1 MIALL
6 RRLLLWT
13 ATCLAGAAHAAAPAG
28 PSMAFFYGP
37 QIPWESLGAFDLV
50 VVEPD
55 HVPQQGWAHRLNPGT
70 EVAAYIAVGEVHP
83 SRPYYAK
90 IPVAWRN
97 GANRD
102 WGSIVI
108 DQTANGWQEFYVREV
123 VEPLWQRG
131 FRAFFLDTLDSFY
144 IAAKTPDAQKL
155 QFTAQAALIKAIK
168 RAHPDAKLIFNRGF
182 EMLPEVHGLVH
193 AVVAESLFQGWD
205 AGRQAYR
212 DVPANDHQWLLAQ
225 LLKCRDDYRLP
236 VVSIDYVDPLNRDLA
251 RTTAKR
257 IEALGITPWVSNPEL
272 NMLGIGRVEVL
283 PRTVLAIHDEP
294 GNVSVFSS
302 HEIHRVGT
310 LPLNYLGLDPQYAYY
325 DSPELKRLSTEV
337 LAGRFAG
344 IVLWFNR
351 GKFPETPALLQ
362 LLSNA
367 LKQQVPV
374 VMLGDFPSDAV
385 LDRFGMD
392 SGEGA
397 PEKARYTVEKLSPHV
412 GFEIDPKP
420 LTAGLVPIS
429 VRPGTGDVWLR
440 FRSDGDVVIDAI
452 AITRWGG
459 YAAERY
465 WKLEL
470 PNDKGERW
478 AVNPI
483 EFFRAALKIPP
494 HWPVPDVTT
503 ENGRRLLLT
512 HIDGDAFPSR
522 AEIPGTPLGSE
533 VMRTDFIE
541 RYRIPTTVSVVQGEV
556 GATGL
561 FKAVSP
567 EMESIAKKIF
577 ALPHV
582 EIATHTFSHPFY
594 WADAELGIH
603 REGRVVGLKIPGY
616 TYDVDAEISGSAR
629 YIDTRLAPPGKR
641 TRMVLWSGDTQPLE
655 TPVRKAYE
663 AGMLNMNSG
672 NTWISKAEPTLT
684 VVGPLG
690 MLKGDWYQV
699 YAPHQNENN
708 YTNLWTG
715 PFYGYERVIETFDM
729 TDVPLRLKPINIYY
743 HTYIATKRAGIN
755 SLHKV
760 YQYAM
765 AQPHH
770 ATFSTEYAQRVL
782 DWRRATVAR
791 SSQGLELRAGGGALR
806 QWRIERTAFDALDW
820 QASSRLVGF
829 EHHQSVTY
837 LHASSPI
844 AVVSHTQWG
853 ALASTQLAGPV
864 LKSANARLTEWTER
878 DGVVTV
884 RFKGHEP
891 VIASFAT
898 NGCAVESV
906 MGFSKG
912 SARVGADGL
921 LNLEGAT
928 GGESAQAVFRCPR

>member
-1 MIALL
+1 VLWLAALM
-6 RRLLLWT
+6 
-13 ATCLAGAAHAAAPAG
+13 AGAAQAASPAG

-37 QIPWESLGAFDLV
+37 HIPWESLGAFDLV

-70 EVAAYIAVGEVHP
+70 EVAAYIAIGEVHP
-83 SRPYYAK
+83 SRPYYPK
-90 IPVAWRN
+90 IPAAWRN

-108 DQTANGWQEFYVREV
+108 DQTADGWQEFYLREV
-123 VEPLWQRG
+123 IEPLWRRG

-144 IAAKTPDAQKL
+144 IAAKTQEAQKQ

-168 RAHPDAKLIFNRGF
+168 RAHPEAKLIFNRGF
-182 EMLPEVHGLVH
+182 EMLPDVHALVH

-205 AGRQAYR
+205 AGKQGYR
-212 DVPANDHQWLLAQ
+212 EVPTADHQWLLAQ
-225 LLKCRDDYRLP
+225 LVKCRDEYRLP
-236 VVSIDYVDPLNRDLA
+236 VVSIDYVDPLNRELA
-251 RTTAKR
+251 RATARR

-310 LPLNYLGLDPQYAYY
+310 MPLNYLGLDTHYAYY
-325 DSPELKRLSTEV
+325 DSQDLKRLSTEV
-337 LAGRFAG
+337 LVGRFAG
-344 IVLWFNR
+344 IVLWFNK
-351 GKFPETPALLQ
+351 GTFPETPALLQ

-374 VMLGDFPSDAV
+374 VILGDFPSDVV
-385 LDRFGMD
+385 LNQFGLD
-392 SGEGA
+392 AGELGR
-397 PEKARYTVEKLSPHV
+397 EKARYTVEKLSPHV

-420 LTAGLVPIS
+420 LTAGLIPIS
-429 VRPGTGDVWLR
+429 LRPGMGDVWLR
-440 FRSDGDVVIDAI
+440 FRAEGGVVVDAV

-465 WKLEL
+465 WKQEL
-470 PNDKGERW
+470 PQDKGERW
-478 AVNPI
+478 AVNPV
-483 EFFRAALKIPP
+483 EFFRAALKLAP

-522 AEIPGTPLGSE
+522 AEIPGTPLASE
-533 VMRTDFIE
+533 VMKTEFIE

-594 WADAELGIH
+594 WADVELGIAK
-603 REGRVVGLKIPGY
+603 EGRVVGLKIPGY
-616 TYDVDAEISGSAR
+616 TYDVDAEIAGSAR
-629 YIDTRLAPPGKR
+629 YIDSRLAPTGKR

-663 AGMLNMNSG
+663 AGLLNMNSG
-672 NTWISKAEPTLT
+672 NTWITKAEPTLT
-684 VVGPLG
+684 LVGPVGL
-690 MLKGDWYQV
+690 LKGDWYQV
-699 YAPHQNENN
+699 YAPHQNENV

-715 PFYGYERVIETFDM
+715 PFYGFERVIETFDM
-729 TDVPLRLKPINIYY
+729 TDTPLRLKPVNIYY

-760 YQYAM
+760 YQYAL

-791 SSQGLELRAGGGALR
+791 SSTGLELRTGGDVLR
-806 QWRIERTAFDALDW
+806 QWRIQRSAFDDMDW
-820 QASSRLVGF
+820 RASSGLAGF

-837 LHASSPI
+837 LHALSPVAI
-844 AVVSHTQWG
+844 LSHTQWG
-853 ALASTQLAGPV
+853 ANAPTSPVGPV
-864 LKSANARLTEWTER
+864 LRHANAKLSHWQER

-891 VIASFAT
+891 VMASFSMDGCSLASAT
-898 NGCAVESV
+898 
-906 MGFSKG
+906 GFKPSSG
-912 SARVGADGL
+912 QVGANGL

-928 GGESAQAVFRCPR
+928 GGESAQAVFRCSR